1 MKKLLFVFSM
11 MFFAVG
17 ISNLNAQSTCTPA
30 QKTVCQKTCKTA
42 KTCTPAQKAACQK
55 VCNNKTSTKVAT
67 TSELTNPFA
76 KVSEVS
82 FGTKSLSCN
91 GSSKLTSGKAKS
103 CTAKK
108 TKMVKNE
115 KPTKA
120 PIAQKV
126 AVKSDGLE
134 E

>member
-1 MKKLLFVFSM
+1 

-30 QKTVCQKTCKTA
+30 QKAACQKISGTA

-67 TSELTNPFA
+67 TSEAANPFA
-76 KVSEVS
+76 KVSEITL
-82 FGTKSLSCN
+82 GTKPTGCK
-91 GSSKLTSGKAKS
+91 GSTKLTSGKTKNCA
-103 CTAKK
+103 AKK
-108 TKMVKNE
+108 IEMAKNE
-115 KPTKA
+115 TPTKA